1 MKHNREFEIAW
12 QGLKAGVHEY
22 SFIIGDDFMKEREAP
37 EEYHDWNA
45 EVKLRFDKQTNFF
58 QMHFDVSGN
67 VIVPC
72 DRCGDDFKLNLWDEF
87 DLMVKLT
94 GETDDEDE
102 QEEEA
107 DIVFIPRHET
117 VLDISKW
124 IYEFLMLSV
133 PLQKVHPDNENGTS
147 DCNPEALKLLNRLS
161 EPVDA
166 PKRNIWKG
174 LEAFKSEEQKEDDI
188 NKVNKRKTK

>member
-12 QGLKAGVHEY
+12 QGLKPGVHEY
-22 SFIIGDDFMKEREAP
+22 VFNVGDDFMKERHAP

-45 EVKLRFDKQTNFF
+45 EVKLRFDKQNNFF
-58 QMHFDVSGN
+58 QMHFDIAGN
-67 VIVPC
+67 VVVPC
-72 DRCGDDFKLNLWDEF
+72 DRCGDDFKLDLWDEF

-94 GETDDEDE
+94 GDADDEVEED
-102 QEEEA
+102 EEA

-124 IYEFLMLSV
+124 VYEFVMLSV
-133 PLQKVHPDNENGTS
+133 PLQKVHPDTESGES
-147 DCNPEALKLLNRLS
+147 GCNPDALKLLNQLS
-161 EPVDA
+161 EQMDE

-174 LEAFKSEEQKEDDI
+174 LEAFKPEEEDN